1 MLYLG
6 YCKQQRGFMRTAM
19 EAGLPLTSES
29 IAPFSFFTPTKI
41 VFGEGTAYSV
51 GDFLSELG
59 VSKPILI
66 TDKNLTKVGLLQPI
80 LESCQSAGVP
90 VVATFDD
97 VPSDS
102 ELLVC
107 RNAIELAKQNNCDG
121 VIAVG
126 GGSVMDTAKIVN
138 IALSLG
144 GDILDYEG
152 MNTFNENLK
161 PLVAIPTTAGTG
173 SEVSAV
179 AMVKNQDTKIL
190 FASRF
195 MFPNVAVLDPALIVS
210 LPPRLTAATG
220 MDALT
225 HCLESLSAVSANYVS
240 DGTALEAVRLLF
252 RYLPVATNNGADIEA
267 RSATLIASCMAGLA
281 FTNAGVGVIHALA
294 HTIGAKYGTHHGI
307 TNAVLLPHG
316 LLFNINESAPKLARV
331 WRYVRMSLGANPAEI
346 SFNDEEA
353 VHHLIEDV
361 RALMIECGL
370 PTQLRDLTLPEL
382 DEEDFVEIAQI
393 AMTDA
398 AMMFN
403 PREASVEDL
412 VQLLKGAY

>member
-1 MLYLG
+1 M
-6 YCKQQRGFMRTAM
+6 
-19 EAGLPLTSES
+19 PLTSEN

-51 GDFLSELG
+51 GDFLSDLG

-80 LESCQSAGVP
+80 LESCQSSGVP

-107 RNAIELAKQNNCDG
+107 RNAIELAKKHNCDG

-138 IALSLG
+138 IGLSLG

-225 HCLESLSAVSANYVS
+225 HCLESLAAISANCVS

-252 RYLPVATNNGADIEA
+252 KYLPVATNNGADMEA

-361 RALMIECGL
+361 RALMVECGL

>member
-1 MLYLG
+1 
-6 YCKQQRGFMRTAM
+6 MRTAM

>member
-1 MLYLG
+1 
-6 YCKQQRGFMRTAM
+6 
-19 EAGLPLTSES
+19 
-29 IAPFSFFTPTKI
+29 
-41 VFGEGTAYSV
+41 
-51 GDFLSELG
+51 
-59 VSKPILI
+59 
-66 TDKNLTKVGLLQPI
+66 
-80 LESCQSAGVP
+80 
-90 VVATFDD
+90 
-97 VPSDS
+97 
-102 ELLVC
+102 
-107 RNAIELAKQNNCDG
+107 

-190 FASRF
+190 FASRV

-225 HCLESLSAVSANYVS
+225 HCLESLAAVSANYVS

-252 RYLPVATNNGADIEA
+252 KYLPVATKNGADMEA

-361 RALMIECGL
+361 RALMVECGL

>member
-1 MLYLG
+1 
-6 YCKQQRGFMRTAM
+6 MRTAM
-19 EAGLPLTSES
+19 EAGLLLTSEN

-51 GDFLSELG
+51 GDFLSDLG

-107 RNAIELAKQNNCDG
+107 RNAIELAKKNNCDG

-195 MFPNVAVLDPALIVS
+195 LFPNVAVLDPALIVS

-225 HCLESLSAVSANYVS
+225 HCLESLAAVSANYVS

-252 RYLPVATNNGADIEA
+252 KYLPVATKNGADMEA

-331 WRYVRMSLGANPAEI
+331 WRYVRMSLGANQAEI

-353 VHHLIEDV
+353 VHLLIEDV

-370 PTQLRDLTLPEL
+370 PTQLRDLMLPEL

>member
-1 MLYLG
+1 
-6 YCKQQRGFMRTAM
+6 MRTAM
-19 EAGLPLTSES
+19 EAGLPLTSEN

-41 VFGEGTAYSV
+41 VFGAGTAYSV
-51 GDFLSELG
+51 GDFLSDLG

-80 LESCQSAGVP
+80 LESCQSAGLP
-90 VVATFDD
+90 VVTIFDD

-107 RNAIELAKQNNCDG
+107 RNAIEQAKKHGCDG
-121 VIAVG
+121 VIAIG
-126 GGSVMDTAKIVN
+126 GGSVIDTAKIVN

-144 GDILDYEG
+144 GDVLDYEG
-152 MNTFNENLK
+152 MNTISENLK
-161 PLVAIPTTAGTG
+161 PLLAIPTTAGTG

-179 AMVKNQDTKIL
+179 AMVKNQNTKLL

-195 MFPNVAVLDPALIVS
+195 MFPNVAVLDPTLIVS

-225 HCLESLSAVSANYVS
+225 HCLESLAAVSANYVS

-252 RYLPVATNNGADIEA
+252 KYLPVATKNGADLEA

-316 LLFNINESAPKLARV
+316 LLFNVKESAPKLARV
-331 WRYVRMSLGANPAEI
+331 WRYVRMSLGASPVEV
-346 SFNDEEA
+346 SFNDQEA
-353 VHHLIEDV
+353 VLHLIEDV
-361 RALMIECGL
+361 RALMVECGL
-370 PTQLRDLTLPEL
+370 PLQLRELTLPEL

-403 PREASVEDL
+403 PREASIEDL
-412 VQLLKGAY
+412 VQLLKEAY